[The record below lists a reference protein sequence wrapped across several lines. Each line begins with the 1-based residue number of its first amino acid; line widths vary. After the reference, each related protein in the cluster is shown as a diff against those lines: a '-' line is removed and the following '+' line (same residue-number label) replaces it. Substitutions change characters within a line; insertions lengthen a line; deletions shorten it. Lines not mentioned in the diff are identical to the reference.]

1 MEAKDYSSDR
11 QIKYC
16 AGCGDYSILA
26 AMKKTFADLSLEKKD
41 VAVISG
47 IGCSSRT
54 PYYLSTWGFNTIHG
68 RGGAI
73 ASGLKIVQPNM
84 SVWQCTGDGDCTAIG
99 GNHFIH
105 EVRRNLDI
113 NVLVFNNKIYG
124 LTKGQYSPTTP
135 QGQVTKTSPYGTI
148 ESPINIGRLCLAS
161 NGTFFARCLD
171 KNLKDN
177 VEMFKKA
184 YEHKGTSI
192 VECLTNCVV
201 WNDGIHKNKLYFNVE
216 DGEELT
222 FEKDDQKY
230 SIILDFN
237 LGKSRIVS
245 YNEEAPTIYNIKNR
259 AMVDMLI
266 RDFSGDNNNPVALG
280 VLYRDD
286 SISTYEEEIYKQMKE
301 DL

>member
-1 MEAKDYSSDR
+1 MDSKDYSSDR

-26 AMKKTFADLSLEKKD
+26 TMKKTFAELGLDKQNT
-41 VAVISG
+41 VVVSG

-54 PYYLSTWGFNTIHG
+54 PYYLSTYGFNTIHG

-73 ASGLKIVQPNM
+73 ASGIKIANPSL

-105 EVRRNLDI
+105 EVRRNVDI
-113 NVLVFNNKIYG
+113 NMIIFNNKIYG

-135 QGQVTKTSPYGTI
+135 QGQITKTSPEGVI
-148 ESPINIGRLCLAS
+148 ERPINIASLCNAS
-161 NGTFFARCLD
+161 KGTFFARVLD
-171 KNLKDN
+171 KHMKDN
-177 VEMFKKA
+177 VEIFKRA
-184 YEHKGTSI
+184 YYHNGTSVI
-192 VECLTNCVV
+192 ECLTNCVV
-201 WNDGIHKNKLYFNVE
+201 WNDGIHKERDYFYVE
-216 DGEELT
+216 DGKELY
-222 FEKDDQKY
+222 FVKDEQKY

-245 YNEEAPTIYNIKNR
+245 YNEEAPTIYNINNI

-266 RDFSGDNNNPVALG
+266 RDFSGDNDNPIALG
-280 VLYRDD
+280 VLWN
-286 SISTYEEEIYKQMKE
+286 INNVKTYESN
-301 DL
+301 